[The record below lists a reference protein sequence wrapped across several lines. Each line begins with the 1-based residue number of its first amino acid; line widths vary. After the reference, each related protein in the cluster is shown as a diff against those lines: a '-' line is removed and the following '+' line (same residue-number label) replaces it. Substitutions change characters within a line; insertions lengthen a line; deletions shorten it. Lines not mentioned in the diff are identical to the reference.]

1 MVFYFIDLLIFCLFL
16 EGIVRLKE
24 KARKRKGRGFG
35 SEATSR
41 EYINEYESVR
51 NEDDDELEPGP
62 QRCKF
67 FYPSSLM
74 YLFN

>member
-1 MVFYFIDLLIFCLFL
+1 MFGFFILLNFCL

-62 QRCKF
+62 QRCK
-67 FYPSSLM
+67 YPL
-74 YLFN
+74 YPLL